1 MFKRWQQ
8 MRQDDAERWVALAR
22 QSPMSDP
29 SVDYPEWYLH
39 RWHFLPEGYLWSR
52 SVRLYEQRVRHV
64 YNAFNERAVLR
75 LVRGFLRRSGASD
88 VLEVGC
94 GPGYALAELA
104 GLPGAALT
112 GIDLSPFML
121 DAATT
126 RAGCARLI
134 HADATHLPV
143 TDASLDA
150 VVAIHLLGHV
160 PGAVAATIVGEVGRV
175 LRPGGRLIVA
185 DHAWHPLPALALRP
199 AGGARAAGGT
209 IRVRSFSA

>member
-1 MFKRWQQ
+1 

-64 YNAFNERAVLR
+64 YNAFNERAVLG
-75 LVRGFLRRSGASD
+75 LVRGFLRRSGVSD

-94 GPGYALAELA
+94 GPGYALVELA
-104 GLPGAALT
+104 GLPGAAVT
-112 GIDLSPFML
+112 GVDLSPFML
-121 DAATT
+121 DAAAS

-134 HADATHLPV
+134 HADATRLPV
-143 TDASLDA
+143 GDASLDA

-160 PGAVAATIVGEVGRV
+160 PGAVATEIAAEVGRV
-175 LRPGGRLIVA
+175 LRPGGEFIVA
-185 DHAWHPLPALALRP
+185 DHAWHPLPLLAWRP
-199 AGGARAAGGT
+199 AGVATAAGGA
-209 IRVRSFSA
+209 IRVRAFSR